1 MAPVEQP
8 GSRPAPATASLWRP
22 GGLTLRRLAGRVYD
36 RAWEHAILDRAAILS
51 YYFLFA
57 LFPALLFL
65 TALLG
70 LLPTPNLM
78 PQLMGYAARVM
89 PRSAA
94 ALVIRTLEEVVQG
107 ASGGLLSIGGVAALW
122 AASSGMASIMAAL
135 DAVGGIADQ
144 RSWWRRRLTAVGL
157 TLAFALFTLTALLLL
172 FFGIR
177 IGEIVAASIGKGPL
191 FTLAWNVLQWPVLVL
206 LVLGGITLVYH
217 LAPARARPWH
227 WVTPGSAF
235 AVLAWLAMSYGLRLY
250 VRYLGNYNATYGS
263 IGGVILLML
272 WLYLSGVVLLLGA
285 AIDSELERAGAPA
298 RPEAKA
304 TAGAEA
310 PPGT

>member
-1 MAPVEQP
+1 MAPVQRT
-8 GSRPAPATASLWRP
+8 GSRAAASLWSL
-22 GGLTLRRLAGRVYD
+22 GGLSVRRLTARVYG
-36 RAWEHAILDRAAILS
+36 RMWEHAIPDRAAILS

-70 LLPTPNLM
+70 LLPLPDLM
-78 PQLMGYAARVM
+78 PQLMGYAGRVM

-94 ALVIRTLEEVVQG
+94 TLINRTLEEVVRG

-135 DAVGGIADQ
+135 DAVAGTADE

-177 IGEIVAASIGKGPL
+177 IGEIVAAALGVGPL
-191 FTLAWNVLQWPVLVL
+191 FTFVWNVLQWPVLIL
-206 LVLGGITLVYH
+206 LVLGGITLVYY

-227 WVTPGSAF
+227 SVTPGSAF
-235 AVLAWLAMSYGLRLY
+235 ALLAWLAMSNGLRLY
-250 VRYLGNYNATYGS
+250 VRYFSNYNATYGS

-285 AIDSELERAGAPA
+285 ALDAEIERATAETAGGAPS
-298 RPEAKA
+298 P
-304 TAGAEA
+304 GA
-310 PPGT
+310 